1 MPEGKNKIEVFKEQS
16 HSLRGTI
23 ATALQQETTRF
34 AEADS
39 HVLKFHGVYQQDGWS
54 VAGGCVASA
63 CREGVDELDRSAS
76 SQFPTYIEPTP
87 SWR

>member
-39 HVLKFHGVYQQDGWS
+39 HVLKRNGR
-54 VAGGCVASA
+54 CVLLL
-63 CREGVDELDRSAS
+63 EGVLRLPAGRESMS
-76 SQFPTYIEPTP
+76 
-87 SWR
+87 